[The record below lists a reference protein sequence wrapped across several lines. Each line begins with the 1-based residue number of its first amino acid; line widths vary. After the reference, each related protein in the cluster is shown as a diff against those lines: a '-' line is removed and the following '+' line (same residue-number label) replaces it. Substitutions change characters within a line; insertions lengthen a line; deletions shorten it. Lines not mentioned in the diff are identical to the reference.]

1 MAKEKF
7 QKYIISLDA
16 VDVSLLP
23 ISYYSKFD
31 NVAPIWTR
39 NNLDMRNDDYYEFE
53 IKNVDTKLDDDPEDE
68 IIKIPC
74 HICNIEV
81 PVPFLKQ
88 HIDSNKHTVN
98 MKIADMAVERLKKSM
113 RHHSVSNEET
123 HPTLHFCP
131 ACVTVI
137 KLKDKTN
144 HEKSIAHK
152 NSLVVNKFLNDFY
165 LLYTNDTNYDDDD
178 NLDENIYDINE
189 SNDRYV
195 QRTNVVKG
203 NVDRSIDSVS
213 FKSATYSGSMF
224 KESDHDTSDK
234 NKKNND
240 IKTINETKKENN
252 TSVNVFES
260 VEDEATVGDASKE
273 TSSPIKKENIK
284 KKKAKANSKAGI
296 TQDLVVEAEKIL
308 NHRQSSISSSSIEDK
323 VTGEASKI
331 DSEFIKV
338 EKNKSKKAKKSNNQ
352 DIVQE
357 YIKGIDY
364 VSVFADEITKTKKSK
379 TKINQEVGQIS
390 KEQKHNGRSVES
402 LSFLGDYI
410 TVQDTPRNAPE
421 VNKTEN
427 NKTKKSKNKQEILE
441 ISKQA
446 KDKTR
451 PTDSL
456 FIVDNLTKE
465 ATAKVLEISE
475 TGKKQTDAQI
485 RNKTTGKNETK
496 RTDKEHVSCQI
507 CNQDE
512 NRDHSVCIYLWN
524 KLCERLDTDDRI
536 TDEFNDL
543 HYHLV
548 MKCNSPF
555 CMVCKVNFYGDVD
568 VITHLLSKE
577 HISRYNML
585 ISEHYLTLDNDLTT
599 CRVCDV
605 KFKKE
610 FELLHC
616 EDIKHI
622 TKQEKYKRILSKTN
636 A

>member
-7 QKYIISLDA
+7 QKYVISLDA

-23 ISYYSKFD
+23 ISYHSKFD
-31 NVAPIWTR
+31 NVAPLWTR

-53 IKNVDTKLDDDPEDE
+53 IKNVDAKLDDDPEDE

-74 HICNIEV
+74 HICNIDV
-81 PVPFLKQ
+81 PVPFLRQ
-88 HIDSNKHTVN
+88 HIDSNKHTIN

-113 RHHSVSNEET
+113 HHHSVCNEET

-165 LLYTNDTNYDDDD
+165 ILYTNDTNCDDDG
-178 NLDENIYDINE
+178 NLDENIDDINE

-195 QRTNVVKG
+195 QRTNVVND
-203 NVDRSIDSVS
+203 NVDRSIDSLS
-213 FKSATYSGSMF
+213 FKSATDSASMI

-240 IKTINETKKENN
+240 IKTIKEMKKVNN

-260 VEDEATVGDASKE
+260 VEDKATVGDASKE

-284 KKKAKANSKAGI
+284 KKKAKAKSNAGI
-296 TQDLVVEAEKIL
+296 AQDLVVEAEKIL

-323 VTGEASKI
+323 VTEEASKI

-338 EKNKSKKAKKSNNQ
+338 EKNKSKKAKKNNNQ

-357 YIKGIDY
+357 YIKSIDF
-364 VSVFADEITKTKKSK
+364 VSVFADEATKTKKSK
-379 TKINQEVGQIS
+379 TKINQEVVHIS
-390 KEQKHNGRSVES
+390 KEQKHNGKSVES

-410 TVQDTPRNAPE
+410 TVQDTSRNAPE

-427 NKTKKSKNKQEILE
+427 NKTKKSKNKQDILE

-456 FIVDNLTKE
+456 FIVDNLTKG
-465 ATAKVLEISE
+465 ASARVLEISK

-485 RNKTTGKNETK
+485 RIKTTEKNETK
-496 RTDKEHVSCQI
+496 RTDKEHLCKI

-512 NRDHSVCIYLWN
+512 NKDHSVCYYLWI
-524 KLCERLDTDDRI
+524 KLCERFDTDDEI
-536 TDEFNDL
+536 TDDFNDL

-555 CMVCKVNFYGDVD
+555 CMVCKVNFYGDID
-568 VITHLLSKE
+568 VIAHLLSEE
-577 HISRYNML
+577 HINRYKML

-599 CRVCDV
+599 CTVCDV